1 LRALSALALLLLA
14 SPGSAAADDSLGA
27 FSLSASAPAVQV
39 RVAEPSLCFSSPA
52 GMNGCEGV
60 IPEAVSTLRNGPLGH
75 GLAAVAWPGAIAATA
90 GSLLIVAGGSNVPP
104 QATLINDPV
113 KAEAYNNT
121 GPHQVNDDQ
130 VPGSTMTATAYD
142 DRVAATGSVQQSQV
156 LPVGSFGKTTGSSDV
171 HLVGAGLGVATA
183 HSEVQDVTI
192 AGVVKVASVVSDAY
206 ASTDGKT
213 ASAHGSTR
221 IGAMTVAGIPVTVG
235 RDGVT
240 VDGQNV
246 PVKDA
251 QATVNS
257 ALAAAGLTIAVSPAQ
272 GTPMGAAVTYTASSL
287 VLVWTSPGSVQ
298 SMVLGGANVSVA
310 AGTAL
315 QFPGGPTTTL
325 PVASGPPPATGTPG
339 GTGLTGGTGAVPG
352 PSGPLV
358 AGPSGSIPV
367 LSALGIDVPLPA
379 LPWLAG
385 ILGALATVSVA
396 AGLKRLPDRVLERRT
411 ETDC

>member
-1 LRALSALALLLLA
+1 MRALSALALLLLA
-14 SPGSAAADDSLGA
+14 APAAADEGSLGA
-27 FSLSASAPAVQV
+27 FSLSASAPAIQV

-52 GMNGCEGV
+52 GTNGCEGV
-60 IPEAVSTLRNGPLGH
+60 IPEAVSTLRNGPLSH
-75 GLAAVAWPGAIAATA
+75 GLAAVVWPGVIASGA
-90 GSLLIVAGGSNVPP
+90 GSLLITAGGSSVPS
-104 QATLINDPV
+104 QAAMLNDPV

-121 GPHQVNDDQ
+121 GAHTVTDDQ

-142 DRVAATGSVQQSQV
+142 DRAAATGSVQQSQV
-156 LPVGSFGKTTGSSDV
+156 LPVGSFGKTTGTSDV
-171 HLVGAGLGVATA
+171 HLVGAGKGVAAA

-192 AGVVKVASVVSDAY
+192 AGVVKIASVVSDAT
-206 ASTDGKT
+206 ATTDGVT

-221 IGAMTVAGIPVTVG
+221 IGAMTVAGIPVTVDH
-235 RDGVT
+235 DGVT
-240 VDGQNV
+240 VDDQNV

-251 QATVNS
+251 QDTVD
-257 ALAAAGLTIAVSPAQ
+257 AVLAAAGLTIVVSPAQ

-298 SMVLGGANVSVA
+298 SVVLGGANVSVA

-315 QFPGGPTTTL
+315 LFLGGPPTVL
-325 PVASGPPPATGTPG
+325 PVASGPPLASGPGGALLPGSTGSARAPGPVLTAATGS
-339 GTGLTGGTGAVPG
+339 VP
-352 PSGPLV
+352 L
-358 AGPSGSIPV
+358 
-367 LSALGIDVPLPA
+367 LRALGLDVPLPA

-396 AGLKRLPDRVLERRT
+396 AGLKRLPDRVLERRG